1 MQDALTNLQSL
12 DNLWPEPW
20 QHFVLGLMFGSLLGL
35 GIFGV
40 ALLKGKVK
48 L

>member
-1 MQDALTNLQSL
+1 MQDTLITLQSL
-12 DNLWPEPW
+12 DTLWPEPW
-20 QHFVLGLMFGSLLGL
+20 QHFILGLMFGSLLGL

-40 ALLKGKVK
+40 AFLMGKVK